1 MLTAGGGQAGDAG
14 AEGNCRFAV
23 DNQALLAAGPPS
35 FGDVD
40 ARDIFK
46 ANGFA
51 LTAVR
56 PGRLQPGSHAVRVV
70 CNEQVGDVRF
80 SSVTLSAV
88 AFGDGLG

>member
-1 MLTAGGGQAGDAG
+1 M
-14 AEGNCRFAV
+14 
-23 DNQALLAAGPPS
+23 DNQALLAAAPPS

-56 PGRLQPGSHAVRVV
+56 PGRLQPGSHTVRVV
-70 CNEQVGDVRF
+70 CNEEDGDVRF